1 MSRKLGHLVLVVG
14 PSGAGKDSV
23 INGAKL
29 HFANSPG
36 VVFPRRVVTRKSVAL
51 AEDHDTL
58 TELQFS
64 TAVSNGE
71 FSIWWK
77 AHDNS
82 YGIPHSIEG
91 DIRSGRTIIF
101 NCSRDVIAE
110 AAAKFLKVTIVEI
123 TAPRDVLVE
132 RIIGRGRENREQ
144 AILRVSRQ
152 VKAFPP
158 HVPVVQIEN
167 SGMLDSAVETL
178 CRVIAPNFQRRL
190 ASAS

>member
-1 MSRKLGHLVLVVG
+1 MSQKLGHLVLVVG

-29 HFANSPG
+29 HFAANPRII
-36 VVFPRRVVTRKSVAL
+36 FPRRVVTRKSIAT

-58 TELQFS
+58 TELEFS

-91 DIRSGRTIIF
+91 DIRSGCTVVF

-110 AAAKFLKVTIVEI
+110 AATKFLKVTIVEI

-132 RIIGRGRENREQ
+132 RIISRGRENREQ
-144 AILRVSRQ
+144 AVQRVSRL

-158 HVPVVQIEN
+158 HVPVVEIEN
-167 SGMLDSAVETL
+167 SGMLDSAVESL
-178 CRVIAPNFQRRL
+178 CRIIAPNFQRRL